1 MKWLKAALFGALGG
15 LAMFI
20 LLQIAISMGMAPINV
35 PPSAAFLKSIGLP
48 PEPLALIV
56 HFGYA
61 MVGSMILIAIF
72 GNRTNVTKGIGLA
85 LVLWLILM
93 VVFSPIIGWG
103 FFGAGGPKHQLA
115 AEHPL
120 HIGLA
125 AKYIIATLVLHVI
138 YGASIGWLDQ
148 QWIDWR
154 VESRESHESQNQLT

>member
-20 LLQIAISMGMAPINV
+20 LLQIAITMGMAPINV

-93 VVFSPIIGWG
+93 LVFSPIIGWG
-103 FFGAGGPKHQLA
+103 FFGATGAKQQLSP
-115 AEHPL
+115 PL
-120 HIGLA
+120 QIGSPGM
-125 AKYIIATLVLHVI
+125 YIIATLVLHII
-138 YGASIGWLDQ
+138 YGASIGWLDRH
-148 QWIDWR
+148 WIDWGW
-154 VESRESHESQNQLT
+154 ESQESHESQNQLT